1 MGKQFLEV
9 LAQHNPD
16 GSIKP
21 LSIRWTDGRIYP
33 IDRIMD
39 VRQAA
44 ALKTGGVGMRYTCK
58 IHGKQVYLF
67 DEEGKWF
74 ID

>member
-1 MGKQFLEV
+1 MAKQYIAV
-9 LAQHNPD
+9 TAQHNPD
-16 GSIKP
+16 GTTKP
-21 LSIRWTDGRIYP
+21 LSIRWRDGRVYSV
-33 IDRIMD
+33 DRIMD

-44 ALKTGGVGMRYTCK
+44 SLKAGGCGIRYTCR

-74 ID
+74 IE

>member
-1 MGKQFLEV
+1 MAKQYIAV
-9 LAQHNPD
+9 TAQHNPD
-16 GSIKP
+16 GTTKP
-21 LSIRWTDGRIYP
+21 LSIRWRGRVYSV
-33 IDRIMD
+33 DRIMD

-44 ALKTGGVGMRYTCK
+44 SLKAGGCGIRYTCR

-74 ID
+74 IE